1 MLILLLIF
9 VSQSAYVHHKEVVAA
24 QGVKIIAKDLDH
36 SLAGLP
42 MHVAKYADEI
52 DIYKVWYAFISYFTQ

>member
-1 MLILLLIF
+1 MFDIL
-9 VSQSAYVHHKEVVAA
+9 QNAYEHHKEVKAA

-42 MHVAKYADEI
+42 LYIAHYADEI
-52 DIYKVWYAFISYFTQ
+52 DIYKVRLYLF